1 MKKYFLILALLISG
15 TTFSQQP
22 GGLGN
27 LQGLKIAYMTRQLNL
42 TSDEAQK
49 FWPVYYNYTDEMND
63 ARKSMKD
70 DVIGLDEKLLSLK
83 KKYWGEF
90 KKVLG
95 TDERVN
101 KGFLSEREFGSYIKN
116 ELENRQKMKEQRQ
129 QNKQR

>member
-1 MKKYFLILALLISG
+1 MKKNLLIIMLLISG
-15 TTFSQQP
+15 FTFSQQS

-49 FWPVYYNYTDEMND
+49 FWPIYYNYTDEMND

-70 DVIGLDEKLLSLK
+70 DVIGLDENMLSLK
-83 KKYWGEF
+83 KKYWAEF

-101 KGFLSEREFGSYIKN
+101 KGFLAEREFGNYIKK
-116 ELENRQKMKEQRQ
+116 ELEDRQRMKETRQ

>member
-1 MKKYFLILALLISG
+1 MKKFLLILALLISAF
-15 TTFSQQP
+15 TFAQQQP

-49 FWPVYYNYTDEMND
+49 FWPIYYNYTDEMND
-63 ARKSMKD
+63 ARKSVKD
-70 DVIGLDEKLLSLK
+70 DVIALDEKMLSLK
-83 KKYWGEF
+83 KKYWAEF

-101 KGFLSEREFGSYIKN
+101 KGFLAEREFGNYIKK
-116 ELENRQKMKEQRQ
+116 ELEDRQRIKQ